1 LSGKIESASSLLS
14 KALETALVKRDFREA
29 LWGQFLC
36 AVERERSD
44 GLALLQ
50 QFKEA
55 VDHDPGD
62 LMRIKA
68 GEILL
73 GVRGL
78 REITPEL
85 LSAIHLADNINDCLS
100 ESSFLNAWMA
110 LAVYFGQYGDV
121 LDVASRQRN
130 LIDEFRLDFVLP
142 HLHLREAA
150 AFRGKRRFR
159 DCQTALKRA
168 EDAAGK
174 AGDSGLLSSLKIAR
188 AQAELQQGR
197 SVVALELLE
206 REPSSSL
213 SPSWR
218 GEHLASRALALAVAG
233 QCHPAL
239 KAADSAD
246 ASTIA
251 VEARGLSSFARAI
264 VQCREATSQE
274 ESSVRSAFEQA
285 ARNHNVD
292 GLVCAYR
299 AYPPL
304 LQRIWQ
310 HCEQSEFLIE
320 AIERAG
326 DLSLARSAKIPVAS
340 SPTGSGQLSPREKEI
355 LDLLRQGL
363 TNAEIA
369 QTLFVSVSTV
379 KVHVR
384 HIFEKLGVRTR
395 TQAASLPLE

>member
-1 LSGKIESASSLLS
+1 
-14 KALETALVKRDFREA
+14 
-29 LWGQFLC
+29 
-36 AVERERSD
+36 VERERSD
-44 GLALLQ
+44 GFALLG
-50 QFKEA
+50 QFEEA

-110 LAVYFGQYGDV
+110 LAVHFGQYGDV
-121 LDVASRQRN
+121 LEVASRQRN
-130 LIDEFRLDFVLP
+130 LIDAFRLDFVLP

-168 EDAAGK
+168 EAAAGQ

-188 AQAELQQGR
+188 AHAELQQGR

-218 GEHLASRALALAVAG
+218 GEYLASRALALAVAG

-239 KAADSAD
+239 QAADSAD

-264 VQCREATSQE
+264 VECRAATSQE

-285 ARNHNVD
+285 ARSHNVD
-292 GLVCAYR
+292 GLVSAYR

-320 AIERAG
+320 AIERAE
-326 DLSLARSAKIPVAS
+326 DLSLARSAKIPVAPI
-340 SPTGSGQLSPREKEI
+340 PTGSGQLSPREKEI